1 MIFVAKSHFCLHP
14 MNCNG
19 NILIQYHGHVTKI
32 LRNKPNK
39 NESCEIQQ
47 SVYFSH
53 CIFLGLFV
61 EFCNPSFY
69 VMISLCKDA
78 KYYKYLDNLTLT
90 FLVYSRI
97 YHLCLNENGVHYK
110 SVLKF
115 TKDVFV

>member
-1 MIFVAKSHFCLHP
+1 MYL
-14 MNCNG
+14 
-19 NILIQYHGHVTKI
+19 
-32 LRNKPNK
+32 
-39 NESCEIQQ
+39 
-47 SVYFSH
+47 
-53 CIFLGLFV
+53 LGLFI
-61 EFCNPSFY
+61 EFCNQSLY

-78 KYYKYLDNLTLT
+78 KYYKYLDNLLDVTLT